1 MEPTSSEVPSV
12 KQLRSRP
19 DEWHR
24 RGMRHPVELARI
36 VADRVAQNVSPD
48 ARYQDFLVAPDDEDA
63 TITGHDR

>member
-1 MEPTSSEVPSV
+1 
-12 KQLRSRP
+12 
-19 DEWHR
+19 
-24 RGMRHPVELARI
+24 MRHPVELARI